1 MKDYIFLEL
10 GEEDGGG
17 DGRGVLQESG
27 RETRKDRKDGE
38 VRTENQGHS
47 ENLLFTEM
55 RS

>member
-1 MKDYIFLEL
+1 MSYFSLEL

-38 VRTENQGHS
+38 VRRENQDHS
-47 ENLLFTEM
+47 ENFKFSEM